1 MQVRSSLELACAK
14 AKEEIVKGFSCN
26 RILVEARPYLE
37 HLHLLY
43 DALRLE
49 DVKQSYFGALEEI
62 MAFAVQRKQMV
73 LEAMENESFCQAQG
87 FVSIFNCELA
97 SLAPH
102 IARLDRSSEDL
113 DVLKKQSLQAI
124 NNRGKEYVLK
134 VEQALTVDDFDGV
147 ARILVSSEK
156 LLSALQQYLPQTTK
170 DAITKD
176 AIQKIRTRTDG
187 NRESTLQLIE
197 AERFDAELARLLNI
211 IQAASQNE
219 TILQRVLEGAEE
231 YTSVKWALNAC
242 LVKLADELKVKLERE
257 DAAANFEARAGELAK
272 MLDKIDAADQHLGEH
287 VSAEFKESRL
297 ACRRTFAEFKDRT
310 FKALQEAVEN
320 STWDEAHWLFKCM
333 KAASMGSSEEKTT
346 VESRLEGQAWRLS
359 IHRSCF
365 MCIPNLRANNNMLLM

>member
-113 DVLKKQSLQAI
+113 DVMKKQSLQAI
-124 NNRGKEYVLK
+124 NNRCKEYVLK
-134 VEQALTVDDFDGV
+134 V
-147 ARILVSSEK
+147 
-156 LLSALQQYLPQTTK
+156 
-170 DAITKD
+170 
-176 AIQKIRTRTDG
+176 
-187 NRESTLQLIE
+187 
-197 AERFDAELARLLNI
+197 
-211 IQAASQNE
+211 
-219 TILQRVLEGAEE
+219 
-231 YTSVKWALNAC
+231 
-242 LVKLADELKVKLERE
+242 
-257 DAAANFEARAGELAK
+257 
-272 MLDKIDAADQHLGEH
+272 
-287 VSAEFKESRL
+287 
-297 ACRRTFAEFKDRT
+297 
-310 FKALQEAVEN
+310 
-320 STWDEAHWLFKCM
+320 
-333 KAASMGSSEEKTT
+333 
-346 VESRLEGQAWRLS
+346 
-359 IHRSCF
+359 
-365 MCIPNLRANNNMLLM
+365 